1 MYLAV
6 LGGAADLD
14 KDSAFSHFYASRKGE
29 KDKGKGGAG
38 GGGENGRQAGL
49 RQEILSDRSDYL
61 T

>member
-29 KDKGKGGAG
+29 KGN
-38 GGGENGRQAGL
+38 EERGRSWVEEMEGRAEL